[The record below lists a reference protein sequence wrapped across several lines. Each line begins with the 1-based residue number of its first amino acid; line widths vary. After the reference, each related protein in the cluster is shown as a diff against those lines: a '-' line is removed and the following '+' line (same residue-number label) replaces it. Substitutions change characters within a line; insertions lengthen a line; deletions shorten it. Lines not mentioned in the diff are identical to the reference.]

1 MIIRGLWDHQFDT
14 IIDFKLGDADAD
26 TYKYEPMTSLLS
38 RWEEIKIYKHGKN
51 CNNQHKHFSTFFISV
66 ERMLGREALIMISQ
80 LSRVM
85 AEKKVEL
92 LSQVR
97 GVGKR
102 THCNRRFKVLLTS
115 PLQEREPGWDPESK
129 NRDGRLNCTSG

>member
-38 RWEEIKIYKHGKN
+38 RWEEIKKYKHGKN

-85 AEKKVEL
+85 AEKREGNLSKLGRWVNRHIAIAVERSY
-92 LSQVR
+92 SQIIR
-97 GVGKR
+97 GAW
-102 THCNRRFKVLLTS
+102 LPS
-115 PLQEREPGWDPESK
+115 PLWDQEPG
-129 NRDGRLNCTSG
+129 RDLEL